1 YEGYIRQLRRTLDQ
15 AGLTDTQIEE
25 LISTY
30 ASMPEVKTTE
40 IVAKTDSAKKAVRDF
55 LALYASVKDRSVTIH
70 GHVRWTS
77 SGLKVPGG
85 TILEGNRW
93 GGVYEHA
100 QDGLL
105 REARVFSPRP
115 PEGRYVIAEP
125 ATGGEA
131 FIPKF
136 GNRERSIAIGRQ
148 AMEWYGMAVVPKQ
161 AVEGQPTPVVVRAT
175 TVIDYARLA
184 AAIAAVQPSGR
195 QGITVEKLEVR

>member
-1 YEGYIRQLRRTLDQ
+1 NGEMLASDEAMLAAEDALDQLRDSLKENGDAIKGNSRAALENRVAVGRFAQAAADAAQAKYEETGSIEAANEVYEGYIRQLRRTLDQ

-115 PEGRYVIAEP
+115 PEGRYVIA
-125 ATGGEA
+125 
-131 FIPKF
+131 
-136 GNRERSIAIGRQ
+136 
-148 AMEWYGMAVVPKQ
+148 
-161 AVEGQPTPVVVRAT
+161 
-175 TVIDYARLA
+175 
-184 AAIAAVQPSGR
+184 
-195 QGITVEKLEVR
+195 